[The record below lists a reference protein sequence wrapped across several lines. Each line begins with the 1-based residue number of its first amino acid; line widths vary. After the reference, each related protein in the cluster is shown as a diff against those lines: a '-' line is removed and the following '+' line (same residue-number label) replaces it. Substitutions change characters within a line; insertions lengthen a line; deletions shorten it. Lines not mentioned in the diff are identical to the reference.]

1 MELGELFYASWLLVI
16 LSKEYAVSGIIHSK
30 VTKRENNNWSKKF
43 HRRPT
48 K

>member
-1 MELGELFYASWLLVI
+1 MMFHARGLLVI

-30 VTKRENNNWSKKF
+30 ATKRENNNWSKKG
-43 HRRPT
+43 HRRPA